1 MPKQYEDIRDS
12 YLKRGKSEKTAK
24 KLAAMT
30 YNAHR
35 PAGAPPVTRNSDA
48 TARKKRLDKWARG
61 KGHPDAISRTSLVG
75 MSAG

>member
-12 YLKRGKSEKTAK
+12 YMKSGKSEKTAK

-35 PAGAPPVTRNSDA
+35 PKGAPPVTRNSEA
-48 TARKKRLDKWARG
+48 TARKARLDRYAQG
-61 KGHPDAISRTSLVG
+61 KRKTPGE
-75 MSAG
+75 